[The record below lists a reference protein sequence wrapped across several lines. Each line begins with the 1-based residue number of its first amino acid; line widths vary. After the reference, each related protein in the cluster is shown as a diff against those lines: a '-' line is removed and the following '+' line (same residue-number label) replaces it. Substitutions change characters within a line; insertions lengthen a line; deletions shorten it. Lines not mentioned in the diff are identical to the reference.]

1 MESSLSTSAPLV
13 HVVARVL
20 IIGQVF
26 QYVTICLRAFLE
38 DTIVR
43 G

>member
-1 MESSLSTSAPLV
+1 MELLLSTSAPLV
-13 HVVARVL
+13 TVVARVL

-26 QYVTICLRAFLE
+26 QFCLRAFLE